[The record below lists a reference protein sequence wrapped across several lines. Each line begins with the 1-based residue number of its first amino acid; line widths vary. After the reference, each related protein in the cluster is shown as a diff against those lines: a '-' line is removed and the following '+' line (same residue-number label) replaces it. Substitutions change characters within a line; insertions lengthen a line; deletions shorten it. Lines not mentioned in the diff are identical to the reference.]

1 MFVEN
6 TPIIVFEITAEY
18 IIIGNPEKGLQRL
31 SLSEFQASLEDD
43 VRFAVPRRIGSTPT
57 SKFGW
62 NWFTP
67 LLAST
72 VSH

>member
-6 TPIIVFEITAEY
+6 TPIIVFETAEH

-43 VRFAVPRRIGSTPT
+43 VRFAVPMDRLYPN
-57 SKFGW
+57 K
-62 NWFTP
+62 
-67 LLAST
+67 
-72 VSH
+72 